1 MVLPFTTP
9 GPPDTIMCSTRGH
22 PRLNGGGFGLQV
34 NRPDLVLPPCRPH
47 CYWDVLER
55 PSASTVGGSACALRS
70 MTRIRSSAQPAIP
83 SSPVAN
89 PYAAVSSA
97 VRDER
102 KQSQMTGTVVI
113 DWTDAPDA
121 MDAAI
126 AARRANLGGFA
137 VRCEPPL
144 EPHRLKRLLEMAA
157 GDIDDASYTA
167 S

>member
-1 MVLPFTTP
+1 
-9 GPPDTIMCSTRGH
+9 
-22 PRLNGGGFGLQV
+22 
-34 NRPDLVLPPCRPH
+34 
-47 CYWDVLER
+47 
-55 PSASTVGGSACALRS
+55 
-70 MTRIRSSAQPAIP
+70 
-83 SSPVAN
+83 
-89 PYAAVSSA
+89 
-97 VRDER
+97 
-102 KQSQMTGTVVI
+102 MTGTVVI